1 MSNHGSSLTVADESD
16 WLLTKFLSSD
26 SLIFGYKY
34 RHKSWTRFKQLIW
47 SSNMNL
53 KFIFNFLIIVASKS
67 ISTKKF
73 HSIRQPKSRFFEL
86 SRSGRDLL
94 HWNRMGNRFSRRSE
108 IKRLQGAAQHRYLAK
123 VCDHLRAVSQ
133 DQDNISDFCRSF

>member
-1 MSNHGSSLTVADESD
+1 MSNQVHHWPWLT
-16 WLLTKFLSSD
+16 
-26 SLIFGYKY
+26 SLIDFWRNFCHPIAWFLAINIDINPGLA
-34 RHKSWTRFKQLIW
+34 SNSLI
-47 SSNMNL
+47 SNMNL

-67 ISTKKF
+67 ISTKKL